1 MRGQFS
7 GRSSSQPD
15 LPHRSRKFKRTFNN
29 VGIAIPTMIVVGAV
43 VAGVSA
49 GGTMTMMMMMEGDD
63 PSTSV
68 PEAVAQPEPVVETV
82 LVVTTQPEPVVTTLP
97 EIEALPEP
105 VVTTQPEPVATTLP
119 AQSGPANQCN
129 EVEIYDPA
137 IAAQGVP
144 GANGNTVDGQP
155 LQGSG
160 NGCVP
165 VCVWF
170 DRYGGEVVYSGQ
182 LNLNR
187 ALSINQGNPGGV
199 WLFKTPTSVFNPYV
213 YGYSIDINP
222 SDSESQGAK
231 FLPTIVEVKVDA
243 GQQSCSGYDAQGNVV
258 ALTPYQ
264 ARQQGLYG

>member
-1 MRGQFS
+1 
-7 GRSSSQPD
+7 
-15 LPHRSRKFKRTFNN
+15 
-29 VGIAIPTMIVVGAV
+29 MIVVGAV

-63 PSTSV
+63 SSTDA
-68 PEAVAQPEPVVETV
+68 PAVA
-82 LVVTTQPEPVVTTLP
+82 TQPEPVIETVPGLVATTLP
-97 EIEALPEP
+97 ASETLPELPEP
-105 VVTTQPEPVATTLP
+105 VVTTQPAPVPETLP
-119 AQSGPANQCN
+119 AQPGLPNQCN
-129 EVEIYDPA
+129 EVELYDPA
-137 IAAQGVP
+137 IAAQGIP
-144 GANGNTVDGQP
+144 GTNGNTVAGEP
-155 LQGSG
+155 LQGSA

-182 LNLNR
+182 LSLNR
-187 ALSINQGNPGGV
+187 ALAINQDNPGGV

-213 YGYSIDINP
+213 SGYAIDIHP

-243 GQQSCSGYDAQGNVV
+243 GQLSCSGYDAQGNAVL
-258 ALTPYQ
+258 LTPYE

>member
-1 MRGQFS
+1 MTRQ
-7 GRSSSQPD
+7 RAYRRL
-15 LPHRSRKFKRTFNN
+15 LPSLSRWLRLCWWSRLSLSRWSRLCRRSRPCLSRW
-29 VGIAIPTMIVVGAV
+29 
-43 VAGVSA
+43 SRLSLSRWLRLCR
-49 GGTMTMMMMMEGDD
+49 
-63 PSTSV
+63 PS
-68 PEAVAQPEPVVETV
+68 
-82 LVVTTQPEPVVTTLP
+82 
-97 EIEALPEP
+97 
-105 VVTTQPEPVATTLP
+105 P
-119 AQSGPANQCN
+119 APANQCN